1 MPSEF
6 NILKKHRY
14 VLAFFLCLFVLFVF
28 LLSFCRFKFTGKNI
42 WLNAK
47 NSLISDVSAKTKT
60 YRKPLKKAKKRKPRS
75 VSYLAIGNSLTR
87 HSAVPDLWWGSRGM
101 ASSDVSTDF
110 VHLTSSSLKR
120 DLKRNVK
127 LTISNVGNANGSW
140 ENSTSA
146 QRKKL
151 SDKLARNIEK
161 SGGCDFVTIQFG
173 ENITDQKHLKT
184 FKGDLKYLIRKIRK
198 TRETKKGP
206 KKNNS
211 TEICL
216 VGTFWLNSKERKK
229 TDELKKEVAKE
240 EKIDYVSLKKI
251 AGNFHYIW
259 HKETCEFIRGRNCA
273 FFSKKKYVFVHKNI
287 IFREKRIIYVERRF
301 SDEKMQ

>member
-1 MPSEF
+1 
-6 NILKKHRY
+6 
-14 VLAFFLCLFVLFVF
+14 
-28 LLSFCRFKFTGKNI
+28 
-42 WLNAK
+42 
-47 NSLISDVSAKTKT
+47 
-60 YRKPLKKAKKRKPRS
+60 
-75 VSYLAIGNSLTR
+75 
-87 HSAVPDLWWGSRGM
+87 M
-101 ASSDVSTDF
+101 ASSDVSKDF

-184 FKGDLKYLIRKIRK
+184 FKGDLKYLIKKIK
-198 TRETKKGP
+198 KAKEKRETKKET

-240 EKIDYVSLKKI
+240 EKIDYISLKKI
-251 AGNFHYIW
+251 AGNFHDSY
-259 HKETCEFIRGRNCA
+259 HSHLNAKVMGDDQ
-273 FFSKKKYVFVHKNI
+273 KNI
-287 IFREKRIIYVERRF
+287 LLTIRLLQTIQAIKDLSIYLQ
-301 SDEKMQ
+301 K

>member
-1 MPSEF
+1 MPNKL

-14 VLAFFLCLFVLFVF
+14 ILAFFLCLFVLLAF
-28 LLSFCRFKFTGKNI
+28 LLPFCQFKFTERNI
-42 WLNAK
+42 WINAK
-47 NSLISDVSAKTKT
+47 VRILNVSA
-60 YRKPLKKAKKRKPRS
+60 KAKKRKPRS

-87 HSAVPDLWWGSRGM
+87 HSAVSNLWWGSRGM
-101 ASSDVSTDF
+101 ASSDVSKDF

-140 ENSTSA
+140 ENSSSA

-151 SDKLARNIEK
+151 SDKLAKNIKK
-161 SGGCDFVTIQFG
+161 SGGCDFVTVQFG

-184 FKGDLKYLIRKIRK
+184 FKSDLKYLIRKIKK
-198 TRETKKGP
+198 TRETKKGT
-206 KKNNS
+206 KKINS

-229 TDELKKEVAKE
+229 TDELKKEIAKE

-251 AGNFHYIW
+251 AGNFHNSYHSHLNAKVMGDDRKKHSINNPAVANHPSDKGFKYIS
-259 HKETCEFIRGRNCA
+259 
-273 FFSKKKYVFVHKNI
+273 SKIMKT
-287 IFREKRIIYVERRF
+287 FRKSQEYRSFR
-301 SDEKMQ
+301 